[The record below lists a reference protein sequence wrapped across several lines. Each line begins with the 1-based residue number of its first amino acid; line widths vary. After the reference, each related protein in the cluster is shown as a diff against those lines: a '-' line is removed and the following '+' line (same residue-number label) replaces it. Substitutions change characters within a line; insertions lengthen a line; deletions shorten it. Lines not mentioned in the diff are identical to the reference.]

1 MEKAYRYRF
10 YPTSEQEQILRRTI
24 GCVRWVFNRALAVR
38 TEGWYERQERID
50 YAQTSTMLTQWKKLE
65 ELQFLNDV
73 SCVPLQQG
81 LRHLQTAFTNFFAG
95 RTKYPNFKKKRNGG
109 SAEFT
114 KSAFRWK
121 EGQVYLAKCSE
132 PLPIRWSRQLPTG
145 CEPSTITVRLEPS
158 GRWFVSLRINPP
170 TDETLQPVDSAV
182 GLDVGINSLVTLST
196 GEKISNPKTFNK
208 HYQRLKRAQK
218 SLSRKQKD
226 SRNRDKARLKVARI
240 QAQISDTRKDHIH
253 KLTTRLIRENQ
264 TIVVEDLAVKNMVK
278 NPKLARAIS
287 DAAWGELVRQL
298 EYKAL
303 WYGRS
308 LVKIDRWFP
317 SSKRCGNCGHILDK
331 LALNIREWDCP
342 NCGTH
347 HDRDLNAAKNILAVG
362 HTVTVCG
369 ANIRPNNHSVKG
381 QLRKS
386 PERSRRGRKQKPKS

>member
-24 GCVRWVFNRALAVR
+24 GCVRLVFNKALAAR
-38 TEGWYERQERID
+38 TEAWYERQDRVD

-65 ELQFLNDV
+65 DLQFLNEV

-81 LRHLQTAFTNFFAG
+81 LRHLQTAFSNFFAG
-95 RTKYPNFKKKRNGG
+95 RARYPNFKKKRSGG

-121 EGQVYLAKCSE
+121 DGQVYLAKCSD
-132 PLPIRWSRQLPTG
+132 PLSIKWSRQLPKG
-145 CEPSTITVRLEPS
+145 CEPTTITVKLEPS
-158 GRWFVSLRINPP
+158 GRWFVSLRINDPA
-170 TDETLQPVDSAV
+170 DETMQPVDSAV
-182 GLDVGINSLVTLST
+182 GLDVGVSSLVTLST
-196 GEKISNPKTFNK
+196 GEKIANPNAFDK
-208 HYQRLKRAQK
+208 HYQKLRKAQK

-226 SRNRDKARLKVARI
+226 SRNRDKARLKIARI
-240 QAQISDTRKDHIH
+240 QTKISDSRKDHLH

-303 WYGRS
+303 WYGRN

-317 SSKRCGNCGHILDK
+317 SSKRCGHCGHVVEK
-331 LALNIREWDCP
+331 LPLSIREWDCP

-347 HDRDLNAAKNILAVG
+347 HDRDINAAKNILAVG

-381 QLRKS
+381 QLRNT
-386 PERSRRGRKQKPKS
+386 RQGRKQKPKS